1 MAGITMMAALAGGA
15 LLLVGSSAPTPS
27 AVARDDAAILAR
39 FEEMATADLGCAQ
52 LAVERARSSD
62 VKAFAGIL
70 VREHTMA
77 RQMARDAAMQ
87 LKVSFKSNP
96 DNKQKAEHERVE
108 KELRERNDI
117 AFDVLFVRHELEYH
131 KALVATIN
139 KDWMPAAQSPDLQ
152 GFFGQVGAAF
162 EAHVA
167 TAEQLSQALGPKR
180 P

>member
-1 MAGITMMAALAGGA
+1 MARRMTMAVLAGMS
-15 LLLVGSSAPTPS
+15 LSLMGSSAPGRG
-27 AVARDDAAILAR
+27 ARAIDDATILTR

-52 LAVERARSSD
+52 LAAERAQRGD
-62 VKAFAGIL
+62 VKAFAAVL

-77 RQMARDAAMQ
+77 RQMARDAALQ
-87 LKVSFKSNP
+87 LKVTLKPNP
-96 DNKQKAEHERVE
+96 DNKQKGEHEKIE

-131 KALVATIN
+131 KALVAAIN
-139 KDWMPAAQSPDLQ
+139 KDWMPAAQSADLQ
-152 GFFGQVGAAF
+152 GFLGQVGAAF

-167 TAEQLSQALGPKR
+167 TAEQISGALGPKK